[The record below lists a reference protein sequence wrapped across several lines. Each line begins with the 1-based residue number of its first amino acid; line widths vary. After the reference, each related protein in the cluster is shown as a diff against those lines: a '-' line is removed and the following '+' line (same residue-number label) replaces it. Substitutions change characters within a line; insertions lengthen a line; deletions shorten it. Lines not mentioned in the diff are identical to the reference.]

1 MSGGID
7 STVAAILLLEQ
18 GYELVGATFRTFDP
32 PQKNNCLNNEKG
44 CCSEDSIIE
53 AQQMA
58 TALGIEHHILD
69 FRETFRQHVIDNFV
83 HEYAC
88 GRTPNPCVM
97 CNPAVKFAAL
107 CAEADCIGADTVAT
121 GHYAQLKEHP
131 CGLRLLW
138 DDGSPR
144 DQSYM
149 LARLGA
155 NALSR
160 CRFPLGGLSKEDVR
174 EIARK
179 LGISVAE
186 RPDSMEI
193 RFIPDN
199 DYAAFVERT
208 LGVPP
213 EGDFVDAEGNVLGR
227 HRGIHRYTVG
237 QRKGLGIALGY
248 PAYVSRIDAEQNRVV
263 LAPAG
268 GEYRQ
273 EIVLRDCLWHAPMPA
288 VFDAQVKV
296 RHTKR
301 PAAARVI
308 LGEENR
314 AEITFA
320 EPVRAPAPG
329 QTAAIQQEG
338 FVIGCGY
345 IGDAEG

>member
-1 MSGGID
+1 MKSKVLLGLSGGVD
-7 STVAAILLLEQ
+7 SAVAAALLQQE
-18 GYELVGATFRTFDP
+18 GAEVIGLFLHNGSTCADADLAAARAVSRDIGIEFRTADI
-32 PQKNNCLNNEKG
+32 
-44 CCSEDSIIE
+44 S
-53 AQQMA
+53 A
-58 TALGIEHHILD
+58 AL
-69 FRETFRQHVIDNFV
+69 RERVELPFAE
-83 HEYAC
+83 EYLR

-193 RFIPDN
+193 CFIPDN

-263 LAPAG
+263 LAAAG

-301 PAAARVI
+301 PAAARVT
-308 LGEENR
+308 LGTENR

>member
-1 MSGGID
+1 DMLGVTISLADENSPLHESDVRNISDAKSVCELQNTEHRAVDLSREFSAAVKNYFVRAYLSG
-7 STVAAILLLEQ
+7 E
-18 GYELVGATFRTFDP
+18 
-32 PQKNNCLNNEKG
+32 
-44 CCSEDSIIE
+44 
-53 AQQMA
+53 
-58 TALGIEHHILD
+58 
-69 FRETFRQHVIDNFV
+69 
-83 HEYAC
+83 
-88 GRTPNPCVM
+88 TPNPCVM
-97 CNPAVKFAAL
+97 CNPSVKFAAL

-174 EIARK
+174 GIARK

-193 RFIPDN
+193 CFIPDN

-263 LAPAG
+263 LAAAG

-301 PAAARVI
+301 PAAARVT

>member
-1 MSGGID
+1 MKSKVLLGLSGGVD
-7 STVAAILLLEQ
+7 SAVAAALLLQ
-18 GYELVGATFRTFDP
+18 GGAEVIGLFLHNGSMCADADLAAARAVSGDIGIAFRVADISAALRERVELPFA
-32 PQKNNCLNNEKG
+32 E
-44 CCSEDSIIE
+44 
-53 AQQMA
+53 
-58 TALGIEHHILD
+58 
-69 FRETFRQHVIDNFV
+69 
-83 HEYAC
+83 EYLR

-97 CNPAVKFAAL
+97 CNPSVKFAAL
-107 CAEADCIGADTVAT
+107 CAEADRIGAEWVAT
-121 GHYAQLKEHP
+121 GHYAQLRPHP
-131 CGLRLLW
+131 CGSLLLW

-155 NALSR
+155 DTLAR
-160 CRFPLGGLSKEDVR
+160 CRFPLGGLSKDEVR
-174 EIARK
+174 RIAREK
-179 LGISVAE
+179 GISVAE

-193 RFIPDN
+193 CFIPDN

-213 EGDFVDAEGNVLGR
+213 EGDFVDAEGNALGR

-248 PAYVSRIDAEQNRVV
+248 PAYVSRIDAVNHRVV

-273 EIVLRDCLWHAPMPA
+273 EVVLRDCLWHAPLPA
-288 VFDAQVKV
+288 AFDAQVKV

-301 PAAARVI
+301 PATAEVI
-308 LGEENR
+308 PGKGGT
-314 AEITFA
+314 AEIRFE

-329 QTAAIQQEG
+329 QTAAILREG
-338 FVIGCGY
+338 FVVGCGY
-345 IGDAEG
+345 IGDAEA

>member
-1 MSGGID
+1 MKSKVLLGLSGGVD
-7 STVAAILLLEQ
+7 SAVAAALLRQE
-18 GYELVGATFRTFDP
+18 GAEVIGLFLHNGSMCADADLAAARAVSRD
-32 PQKNNCLNNEKG
+32 
-44 CCSEDSIIE
+44 I
-53 AQQMA
+53 
-58 TALGIEHHILD
+58 GIEFCVADISAAL
-69 FRETFRQHVIDNFV
+69 RERVELPFAE
-83 HEYAC
+83 EYLR

-107 CAEADCIGADTVAT
+107 CAEADRIGADTVAT

-131 CGLRLLW
+131 CGLWLLW

-155 NALSR
+155 EVLAR

-179 LGISVAE
+179 QGISVAE

-193 RFIPDN
+193 CFIPDN
-199 DYAAFVERT
+199 DYAAFVERA

-213 EGDFVDAEGNVLGR
+213 EGDFVDTEGNVLGH

-248 PAYVSRIDAEQNRVV
+248 PAYVSRIDAAQNRVV

-273 EIVLRDCLWHAPMPA
+273 EIVLRDCLWHAPLPA
-288 VFDAQVKV
+288 AFDAQVKV

-301 PAAARVI
+301 PAAARVT
-308 LGEENR
+308 LETGDCAR
-314 AEITFA
+314 VTFA
-320 EPVRAPAPG
+320 DPVRAPAPG
-329 QTAAIQQEG
+329 QAAAVLQDG
-338 FVIGCGY
+338 FVVGCGY
-345 IGDAEG
+345 IGDAET

>member
-1 MSGGID
+1 MSRSNENIIGILAHVD
-7 STVAAILLLEQ
+7 AGKTTLTEAVLYRAGAI
-18 GYELVGATFRTFDP
+18 R
-32 PQKNNCLNNEKG
+32 
-44 CCSEDSIIE
+44 
-53 AQQMA
+53 
-58 TALGIEHHILD
+58 
-69 FRETFRQHVIDNFV
+69 
-83 HEYAC
+83 
-88 GRTPNPCVM
+88 
-97 CNPAVKFAAL
+97 
-107 CAEADCIGADTVAT
+107 
-121 GHYAQLKEHP
+121 
-131 CGLRLLW
+131 
-138 DDGSPR
+138 
-144 DQSYM
+144 
-149 LARLGA
+149 RLGRVDKKDSWFDSHELER
-155 NALSR
+155 NRGITIFSKQNPF
-160 CRFPLGGLSKEDVR
+160 CLGDKKVTLVDTPGHVDFS
-174 EIARK
+174 
-179 LGISVAE
+179 AE
-186 RPDSMEI
+186 M
-193 RFIPDN
+193 
-199 DYAAFVERT
+199 ERT
-208 LGVPP
+208 LGIPP

-263 LAPAG
+263 LAAAG

-301 PAAARVI
+301 PAAARVT

-345 IGDAEG
+345 IGDAET